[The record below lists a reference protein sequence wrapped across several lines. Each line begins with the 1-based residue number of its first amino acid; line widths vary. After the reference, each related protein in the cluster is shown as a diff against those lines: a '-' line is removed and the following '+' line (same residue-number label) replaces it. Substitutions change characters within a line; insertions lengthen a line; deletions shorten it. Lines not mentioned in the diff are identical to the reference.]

1 MDFLT
6 LLQIDQAIL
15 IGTVILFSLLIGS
28 FLNAAI
34 YRIPLMLEQ
43 EWQRDCHE
51 LLNQSS
57 EQEGYKKIN
66 LLTPGSQ
73 CPQCS
78 HKITAL
84 ENIPV
89 ISYLFLKGKCSSCKH
104 PISIQYPLI
113 ETITALLS
121 GFLAWKFGYGLPLLG
136 LLFFTWTL
144 IALFMIDAKTF
155 LLPDSL
161 TVPLLWLGILLNIDG
176 HYVSLENSVIGAIL
190 GYLSLWSVYHI
201 FKLITG
207 KEGMGYG
214 DFKLLAAIGAWGG
227 WQILPFV
234 IFSASLFGAIF
245 GSLWL
250 YVIARNKEN
259 NAIPFGPWLALS
271 GFVAVVWQPEIQ
283 SVMAQY
289 FTH

>member
-6 LLQIDQAIL
+6 LLQIDQTIL

-43 EWQRDCHE
+43 EWQQDCHE

-57 EQEGYKKIN
+57 KPDNYKKIN

-113 ETITALLS
+113 EIITALLS

-155 LLPDSL
+155 LLPDNL
-161 TVPLLWLGILLNIDG
+161 TIPLLWLGILLNIDG
-176 HYVSLENSVIGAIL
+176 HYVSLEDSVIGAML
-190 GYLSLWSVYHI
+190 GYLSLWSIYHI
-201 FKLITG
+201 FKIITS

-214 DFKLLAAIGAWGG
+214 DFKLLAAIGAWRR

-234 IFSASLFGAIF
+234 IFSALLYGAIF

-283 SVMAQY
+283 ALMVDY